1 MKIKKTFLILL
12 LITTT
17 SCGYEPLFSKKGK
30 VNFTINE
37 YSLEGEKLIN
47 KKIINLVN
55 TIDSDDKINLY
66 TLEIV
71 SDKKI
76 ETVAKDSEG
85 NSSIFRS
92 TINVG
97 LILRD
102 GKKIIKNKIFSS
114 SFSYN
119 NIKNKFDLFQYQK
132 NVEDNLINKIGD
144 EILIF
149 LSS

>member
-55 TIDSDDKINLY
+55 TIGSDDKINLY

-92 TINVG
+92 TIKVK
-97 LILRD
+97 LILRN

>member
-55 TIDSDDKINLY
+55 TIGSDDKINLY

>member
-1 MKIKKTFLILL
+1 MKIKKIFLILL
-12 LITTT
+12 LITAT

-30 VNFTINE
+30 INYTITE
-37 YSLEGEKLIN
+37 YNLEGEKLIN
-47 KKIINLVN
+47 KKIINLVK
-55 TIDSDDKINLY
+55 TINSDDMINLY
-66 TLEIV
+66 TLELV

-92 TINVG
+92 TINVR
-97 LILRD
+97 LVLRD
-102 GKKIIKNKIFSS
+102 GKKIIKNKIFIS

-119 NIKNKFDLFQYQK
+119 NIRNKFDLFQYQK

>member
-1 MKIKKTFLILL
+1 MKIKKILLILL

-30 VNFTINE
+30 VNYTITE
-37 YSLEGEKLIN
+37 YSLKGEKLIN
-47 KKIINLVN
+47 KRIINLVN
-55 TIDSDDKINLY
+55 TINGDDIVNLY

-92 TINVG
+92 TINVD
-97 LILRD
+97 LVLRD
-102 GKKIIKNKIFSS
+102 GKKIIKKEKFSS

-132 NVEDNLINKIGD
+132 NVEDNLINKIGN